1 MNLEKAASTIV
12 TVKLFTLWVPN
23 AHSISSSQIPM
34 KKIVSCFVLI
44 AGITAAVAAA
54 PAAQAY
60 TLNSNLSCTKGTV
73 TGASQCAGSYTLGA
87 GENDVTNG
95 AASNIATKLL
105 NENGG
110 VFGGTSNWTFGNKY
124 DGSFANNSNT
134 QSGFNVTGLNTTAG
148 SFGLGN
154 INLATTDLAVSLKS
168 AKGFSLYY
176 IKAGTI
182 TNPNQI
188 AWNTFGTSVN
198 GKGAGQALSHISYF
212 TRMVPT
218 PPVRV
223 RRVPEPAALSA
234 LLAVGAAAIVRR
246 KQRQAK

>member
-1 MNLEKAASTIV
+1 
-12 TVKLFTLWVPN
+12 
-23 AHSISSSQIPM
+23 M

-44 AGITAAVAAA
+44 AGVTASVAVA
-54 PAAQAY
+54 PTAQAY
-60 TLNSNLSCTKGTV
+60 TLNNNLSCTKGTV
-73 TGASQCAGSYTLGA
+73 TGASQCAGAYTLGS

-95 AASNIATKLL
+95 AATNIATKLL

-110 VFGGTSNWTFGNKY
+110 VFGGSSTWAFGNKY
-124 DGSFANNSNT
+124 DGGFANSSNT

-148 SFGLGN
+148 SFGFSN
-154 INLATTDLAVSLKS
+154 INLATTDLAISLKS

-188 AWNTFGTSVN
+188 AWNTLGTSVN
-198 GKGAGQALSHISYF
+198 NKGVGQALSHISYF
-212 TRMVPT
+212 TRMMPT
-218 PPVRV
+218 PPPPV

-234 LLAVGAAAIVRR
+234 LLAVSAMATVRR
-246 KQRQAK
+246 KRRQAD

>member
-1 MNLEKAASTIV
+1 
-12 TVKLFTLWVPN
+12 
-23 AHSISSSQIPM
+23 M
-34 KKIVSCFVLI
+34 KKIVSCFVLV
-44 AGITAAVAAA
+44 AGIAISVAAA

-60 TLNSNLSCTKGTV
+60 TLNSNLSCTKGAV
-73 TGASQCAGSYTLGA
+73 TGASQCAGSYTLAG

-95 AASNIATKLL
+95 AANNIATKLL

-110 VFGGTSNWTFGNKY
+110 VFGGSPTWVFGNKY
-124 DGSFANNSNT
+124 DGSFANSSNT
-134 QSGFNVTGLNTTAG
+134 QSGFNVTGLNRTAG

-154 INLATTDLAVSLKS
+154 INLAKTDLAISLKS

-188 AWNTFGTSVN
+188 DWNTLGTSVN
-198 GKGAGQALSHISYF
+198 SRGVGQALSHISYF

-218 PPVRV
+218 PPPPV

-234 LLAVGAAAIVRR
+234 IFAVGAAAIAHR
-246 KQRQAK
+246 KLRQAK

>member
-1 MNLEKAASTIV
+1 
-12 TVKLFTLWVPN
+12 
-23 AHSISSSQIPM
+23 M
-34 KKIVSCFVLI
+34 KKIVSCFVLV
-44 AGITAAVAAA
+44 AGITAAITVA
-54 PAAQAY
+54 PTAQAY
-60 TLNSNLSCTKGTV
+60 TLNNNLSCTKGTV
-73 TGASQCAGSYTLGA
+73 TGASQCAGAYTLGA

-95 AASNIATKLL
+95 AATNIATKLL

-110 VFGGTSNWTFGNKY
+110 VFGGSSTWAFGNKY

-134 QSGFNVTGLNTTAG
+134 QSGFKVTGLNTTAG
-148 SFGLGN
+148 SFGFSN
-154 INLATTDLAVSLKS
+154 INLATTDLAISLKS

-198 GKGAGQALSHISYF
+198 NKGVGQALSHISYF
-212 TRMVPT
+212 TRMMPT
-218 PPVRV
+218 PPPPV

-234 LLAVGAAAIVRR
+234 LLLVGAMATVRR
-246 KQRQAK
+246 KRRQAD

>member
-1 MNLEKAASTIV
+1 
-12 TVKLFTLWVPN
+12 
-23 AHSISSSQIPM
+23 M
-34 KKIVSCFVLI
+34 KKIVSCLVLV
-44 AGITAAVAAA
+44 AGIATSVAAA

-73 TGASQCAGSYTLGA
+73 TGASQCAGSYTLGT

-95 AASNIATKLL
+95 AATNIATKLL

-110 VFGGTSNWTFGNKY
+110 VFGGSSTWVFGNKY
-124 DGSFANNSNT
+124 DGSFANSSNT

-148 SFGLGN
+148 SFSLGN
-154 INLATTDLAVSLKS
+154 INLAKTDLAISLKS
-168 AKGFSLYY
+168 AKGFSMYY

-218 PPVRV
+218 PPPRV

-234 LLAVGAAAIVRR
+234 LLAVSATAVVRR
-246 KQRQAK
+246 KRRQAD